1 MTDTETLLQEP
12 KAEPHKKRTW
22 TEEIEVAG
30 DQLVASV
37 KRLAAEG
44 QVKRIRITEPDGD
57 LLVELP
63 LTIGAI
69 AGGAVVLAAP
79 LLAVIGALAA
89 FVSKVNGYTNFKRI
103 FFFHTHFQNIPS
115 KKHIRSTTEEPWRS
129 YQYYFYFPD

>member
-1 MTDTETLLQEP
+1 MSDPDTILKDP
-12 KAEPHKKRTW
+12 DAPHKKRTW

-30 DQLVASV
+30 DKLVAEV

-89 FVSKVNGYTNFKRI
+89 FVSRVKIEVV
-103 FFFHTHFQNIPS
+103 
-115 KKHIRSTTEEPWRS
+115 RSGADDKPKA
-129 YQYYFYFPD
+129 

>member
-1 MTDTETLLQEP
+1 MTDQETTLKEPQTQTEPQ
-12 KAEPHKKRTW
+12 KKRTW

-57 LLVELP
+57 LIVELP

-89 FVSKVNGYTNFKRI
+89 FVTKVKI
-103 FFFHTHFQNIPS
+103 EVV
-115 KKHIRSTTEEPWRS
+115 RSGPGEP
-129 YQYYFYFPD
+129 PKT

>member
-1 MTDTETLLQEP
+1 MSDQETVLKEPETATEPE
-12 KAEPHKKRTW
+12 KKRTW

-57 LLVELP
+57 LIVELP

-69 AGGAVVLAAP
+69 AGSAVVLAAP
-79 LLAVIGALAA
+79 LLAVVGALAA
-89 FVSKVNGYTNFKRI
+89 FVTKVKI
-103 FFFHTHFQNIPS
+103 EI
-115 KKHIRSTTEEPWRS
+115 IRSGGPGEKPKA
-129 YQYYFYFPD
+129 

>member
-1 MTDTETLLQEP
+1 MTDADPAFEQPDPTAAPQ
-12 KAEPHKKRTW
+12 KKRTW

-44 QVKRIRITEPDGD
+44 HVKRIRITEPDGD
-57 LLVELP
+57 LIIELP

-89 FVSKVNGYTNFKRI
+89 FVTKVKIEVVRSGTNDQPKA
-103 FFFHTHFQNIPS
+103 
-115 KKHIRSTTEEPWRS
+115 
-129 YQYYFYFPD
+129 